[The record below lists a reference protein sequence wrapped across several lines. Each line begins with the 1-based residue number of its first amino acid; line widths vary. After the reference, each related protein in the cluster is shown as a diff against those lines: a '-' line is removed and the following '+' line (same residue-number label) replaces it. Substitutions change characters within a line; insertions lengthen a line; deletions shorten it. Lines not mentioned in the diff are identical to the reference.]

1 MSNIFQGLLDLIHIW
16 QMEMKI
22 ILHDEGVLI
31 FCILVPIGYP
41 LLYSY
46 IYTTEM
52 VRQVPVTIVD
62 HSKSSL
68 SREFIRKYD
77 ASQWVRVAGYAK
89 NILEARQE
97 IKEQRSYGI
106 LEIPYDFTDKLAK
119 GEQAYIGL
127 YSDMGAMLNYKG
139 MLIAATDVSLE
150 MNKRI
155 KIARSG
161 KFTKEDGETV
171 AYPVK
176 NEEIA
181 LFNPQQ
187 GFASF
192 LIPAV
197 LILIIQQTLLLGIG
211 MSSGTAAEKG
221 EYSELV
227 ATSRRNRG
235 TLHIIIGR
243 GLAYFG
249 VYAILAAYIVCIV
262 PRLFDLVQLSRSWD
276 LLLFMI
282 PYLLSCI
289 FFALAVSILMRN
301 REMSILVFVFTSVPL
316 IFISGISWPG
326 SAVPAFWK
334 GVSWLF
340 PSTFGINGFVRIN
353 SMGATLDQVAF
364 EWRGLWLQT
373 VAYFVLAYLSCR
385 TIIYNER
392 KKEHT
397 DLNEPFF

>member
-46 IYTTEM
+46 IYTTEI
-52 VRQVPVTIVD
+52 VRQVPITIVD

-150 MNKRI
+150 MNKHI

-176 NEEIA
+176 NEETA

-326 SAVPAFWK
+326 SAIPAFWK

>member
-46 IYTTEM
+46 IYTTEI
-52 VRQVPVTIVD
+52 VRQVPITIVD

-150 MNKRI
+150 MNKHI

-326 SAVPAFWK
+326 SAIPAFWK